1 MASNVPDPRD
11 DLARE
16 HGQVIAVS
24 EVDGTTAYTALQAG
38 HVGPAAMRYKGSSR
52 VHWAVF
58 PSADEAVAAA
68 RMANRF
74 DIGGFHS
81 VEVLPP
87 EDAPDDAE
95 HFDSAEDW
103 LMS

>member
-38 HVGPAAMRYKGSSR
+38 HVGPAAMRYKGSSG

-58 PSADEAVAAA
+58 PSAEEAVAAA
-68 RMANRF
+68 RMANRP

-81 VEVLPP
+81 VEVLPS
-87 EDAPDDAE
+87 EDGVQPTYV
-95 HFDSAEDW
+95 
-103 LMS
+103 

>member
-1 MASNVPDPRD
+1 MAPNVPDPRD
-11 DLARE
+11 HVASE

-24 EVDGTTAYTALQAG
+24 EVDGATAHSVLQAG
-38 HVGPAAMRYKGSSR
+38 HVGPAAMRYEGSR
-52 VHWAVF
+52 VNWAVF
-58 PSADEAVAAA
+58 PSAEEAVAAA
-68 RMANRF
+68 RMANRP

-87 EDAPDDAE
+87 EDAPDNAE